1 MLRRRSG
8 ATLQNSE
15 PPRTIRL
22 TTESFGA
29 TPASDIAVSRAI
41 LQGVSDGAEPETLRL
56 YTPGASVMF
65 GPQDARS
72 PGFDVAVAAARSK
85 GFEPLM
91 RLGGGRAAVF
101 HGQTLAFAWSIPDPS
116 PRENVDARFE
126 EIAGIV
132 AAALRS
138 LGVDAR
144 VGEVPGEYCPGRHSV
159 NARGETK
166 LMGVSQRVVK
176 RAAHVGGVVVV
187 GGGQRIRDVLVP
199 VYEALGVT
207 WRPETAGSVQ
217 DEAPAAGYADLQ
229 EAICSEFGSR
239 YRLETGEI
247 GETTLALAASLE
259 REHTV

>member
-1 MLRRRSG
+1 MP
-8 ATLQNSE
+8 Q
-15 PPRTIRL
+15 RTIRL
-22 TTESFGA
+22 ITEAFGA
-29 TPASDIAVSRAI
+29 RPASDIAVSRAI
-41 LQGVSDGAEPETLRL
+41 LQGVSDGAELETLRL
-56 YTPGASVMF
+56 YTPGTSVVF

-72 PGFDVAVAAARSK
+72 PGFDVAVVAARSK

-101 HGQTLAFAWSIPDPS
+101 HRQTLAFAWSTPDSS

-159 NARGETK
+159 NARGEAK
-166 LMGVSQRVVK
+166 LMGVSQRVIR

-187 GGGQRIRDVLVP
+187 GGSQGIKDVLVP

-207 WRPETAGSVQ
+207 WRPETTGSVQ
-217 DEAPAAGYADLQ
+217 EEVSGADYGAVR
-229 EAICSEFGSR
+229 EAICSEFRSR
-239 YRLETGEI
+239 FQLETGEI
-247 GETTLALAASLE
+247 GEATLALAASLE
-259 REHTV
+259 REHAV

>member
-1 MLRRRSG
+1 MPHR
-8 ATLQNSE
+8 E
-15 PPRTIRL
+15 IRL
-22 TTESFGA
+22 TTKSFGA

-56 YTPGASVMF
+56 YTPAASVMF

-72 PGFDVAVAAARSK
+72 PEFDVAVAAARSK
-85 GFEPLM
+85 GFEPLR

-101 HGQTLAFAWSIPDPS
+101 HGQTLAFAWSIPDSS

-132 AAALRS
+132 AAALRG

-159 NARGETK
+159 NARGEAK
-166 LMGVSQRVVK
+166 LMGVSQRVIR

-187 GGGQRIRDVLVP
+187 GGSQGIKDVLVP

-207 WRPETAGSVQ
+207 WRPETTGSVQ
-217 DEAPAAGYADLQ
+217 DEAPGVGYDAVR
-229 EAICSEFGSR
+229 EAIFGEFRSR
-239 YRLETGEI
+239 SIVKIGEI
-247 GETTLALAASLE
+247 GEATLGLAASLE
-259 REHTV
+259 REHAV